1 MNVLELSGVTKRFG
15 GRTVLSELTFSVP
28 EGCIFG
34 FIGENGAGKTTTMKI
49 ITGLLASDAGE
60 VRICGEKA
68 AYGQTRTNRFVGYLP
83 DVPEFYG
90 YLTPREYLSL
100 VGGLAGVDAHTLRHR
115 AEELLSLVGLSADA
129 NRRIGGF
136 SRGMKQRLGIAQ
148 ALIHRPK
155 LLICDEPTSA
165 LDPAGRRDII
175 EILRA
180 IKNETTVLF
189 STHILPDIE
198 RVCDQI
204 ALLHKGKLALSGRLE
219 EIRAM
224 HAKSGFVVEFSE
236 ESEAS
241 AFLGAYPGAE
251 ADSPVRLV
259 YPTASREEMAK
270 ALSLLG
276 KMNLCPLKIE
286 QREPTL
292 ESLFMEAST
301 EKDSYSDHSNMEASA
316 E

>member
-49 ITGLLASDAGE
+49 ITGLLASDDGE

-68 AYGQTRTNRFVGYLP
+68 VYGQTHTNRFVGYLP

-100 VGGLAGVDAHTLRHR
+100 VGGLAGVDAHTLRPR
-115 AEELLSLVGLSADA
+115 AEELLALVGLSVEA

-165 LDPAGRRDII
+165 LDPAGRKDII

-204 ALLHKGKLALSGRLE
+204 ALLHKGKLALCGRLD

-241 AFLGAYPGAE
+241 AFHRAFPGADM
-251 ADSPVRLV
+251 DSPVRLV

-270 ALSLLG
+270 ALTLLG
-276 KMNLCPLKIE
+276 KMNLSPLKIE
-286 QREPTL
+286 QREPSL

-301 EKDSYSDHSNMEASA
+301 EKDGNSDHSNMEASA

>member
-49 ITGLLASDAGE
+49 ITGLLASDDGE
-60 VRICGEKA
+60 VRVCGEKA

-136 SRGMKQRLGIAQ
+136 SRGMKQCPLPQLCVSSKMTAAFILLRL
-148 ALIHRPK
+148 K
-155 LLICDEPTSA
+155 LSTPISRASVSASAKLPPICPDESMYGLSRSSSSA
-165 LDPAGRRDII
+165 L
-175 EILRA
+175 
-180 IKNETTVLF
+180 
-189 STHILPDIE
+189 
-198 RVCDQI
+198 
-204 ALLHKGKLALSGRLE
+204 
-219 EIRAM
+219 
-224 HAKSGFVVEFSE
+224 
-236 ESEAS
+236 
-241 AFLGAYPGAE
+241 
-251 ADSPVRLV
+251 SP
-259 YPTASREEMAK
+259 
-270 ALSLLG
+270 
-276 KMNLCPLKIE
+276 
-286 QREPTL
+286 
-292 ESLFMEAST
+292 
-301 EKDSYSDHSNMEASA
+301 
-316 E
+316 

>member
-1 MNVLELSGVTKRFG
+1 MDVLELTRVTKRFG
-15 GRTVLSELTFSVP
+15 ERTVLRDLSLTVP
-28 EGCIFG
+28 EGSIYG

-49 ITGLLASDAGE
+49 ITGLLAADGGE
-60 VRICGEKA
+60 IRVCGEKV

-100 VGGLAGVDAHTLRHR
+100 VGGLAGLPQAALHTRT
-115 AEELLSLVGLSADA
+115 EELLSLVGLSDSA

-165 LDPAGRRDII
+165 LDPAGRKDII
-175 EILRA
+175 DILRA
-180 IKNETTVLF
+180 IRFETTVLF

-198 RVCDQI
+198 RVCDRI
-204 ALLHKGKLALSGRLE
+204 GLLAGGTLALSGRLE
-219 EIRAM
+219 EVRAM
-224 HAKSGFVVEFSE
+224 HAKSGFVVEFAE
-236 ESEAS
+236 EGEAA
-241 AFLGAYPGAE
+241 AFLGARSGGVFDTPA
-251 ADSPVRLV
+251 RLI
-259 YPTASREEMAK
+259 YPTATRADM
-270 ALSLLG
+270 LSAMTQLG
-276 KMNLCPLKIE
+276 GMGLCPLKIE
-286 QREPTL
+286 QREPSL
-292 ESLFMEAST
+292 ESLFMEA
-301 EKDSYSDHSNMEASA
+301 AA

>member
-1 MNVLELSGVTKRFG
+1 MDVLELTCATKRFG
-15 GRTVLSELTFSVP
+15 ERTVLRDLSLTVP
-28 EGCIFG
+28 EGSIYG

-49 ITGLLASDAGE
+49 VTGLLAADGGE
-60 VRICGEKA
+60 IRVCGEKV

-100 VGGLAGVDAHTLRHR
+100 VGGLAGLTQAALRTR
-115 AEELLSLVGLSADA
+115 TEELLSLVGLSDSA

-165 LDPAGRRDII
+165 LDPAGRKDII
-175 EILRA
+175 DILRA
-180 IKNETTVLF
+180 IRFETTVLF

-198 RVCDQI
+198 RVCDRI
-204 ALLHKGKLALSGRLE
+204 GLLAGGTLALSGKLE

-224 HAKSGFVVEFSE
+224 HAKSGFVVEFAE
-236 ESEAS
+236 ESEAT
-241 AFLGAYPGAE
+241 AFLGAQEGGE
-251 ADSPVRLV
+251 HDSPTRLV
-259 YPTASREEMAK
+259 YPAATREDMLA
-270 ALSLLG
+270 AMSQLNQ
-276 KMNLCPLKIE
+276 MRLCPLKIE
-286 QREPTL
+286 QREPSL
-292 ESLFMEAST
+292 ESLFIEA
-301 EKDSYSDHSNMEASA
+301 AR
-316 E
+316 